1 MWKEWMRAIWPGG
14 CLFLFYYNKQKYLQY
29 KISFI
34 VAPNS
39 GIQKSDNIKY

>member
-1 MWKEWMRAIWPGG
+1 MSIADH
-14 CLFLFYYNKQKYLQY
+14 YNKQKYLQY

-39 GIQKSDNIKY
+39 GIKNTDNIKY